1 MQGEATVIDCRD
13 LARPHGDGGFMIRQ
27 SCVMP
32 GEVMQGDAVICE
44 CLGIVRLR
52 GKSALEA
59 LQRLIGAP

>member
-1 MQGEATVIDCRD
+1 
-13 LARPHGDGGFMIRQ
+13 MIRQ

-32 GEVMQGDAVICE
+32 GEVTQGDAVICE
-44 CLGIVRLR
+44 CLGIVRFR